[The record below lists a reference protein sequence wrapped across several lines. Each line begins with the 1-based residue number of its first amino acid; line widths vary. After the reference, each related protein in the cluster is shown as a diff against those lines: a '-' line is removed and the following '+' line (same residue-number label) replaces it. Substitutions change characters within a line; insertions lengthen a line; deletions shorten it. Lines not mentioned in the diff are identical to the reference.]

1 MPWEMVPCLRCTG
14 DTEIWAGRRK
24 GFISWGAEPGG
35 SEQLQGTTNPI
46 PKSQAGWVILVFP

>member
-1 MPWEMVPCLRCTG
+1 MVPCLRCTG